1 LKITILGT
9 GTSQGIPVI
18 GSDHPVCLSTDPKDK
33 RQRVSALIEINDKT
47 LVIDCGPDFR
57 NQMLS
62 NNVKRLDAL
71 LFTHEHADHTAGL
84 DDLRPFY
91 FRQGYLYCFM
101 TARVL
106 DSLKERFGYIFATEN
121 RYPGVPDL
129 NITLFDT
136 DSFLIDDIKV
146 TPILAD
152 HGFLPVH
159 GFRIENFAYMT
170 DVKTI
175 APEELKK
182 LRGLDVLI
190 INMLRDEPHK
200 THLNKVEALELVAL
214 LKPKKTYF
222 THISHHLG
230 FHATVEKALPKN
242 VHLAYD
248 NLVINL

>member
-1 LKITILGT
+1 MKITILGT

>member
-1 LKITILGT
+1 MKITILGT

-18 GSDHPVCLSTDPKDK
+18 GSDHPVCMSSDPKDK
-33 RQRVSALIEINDKT
+33 RQRVSALIEIAGKT

-62 NNVKRLDAL
+62 NNVKKLDAL

-91 FRQGYLYCFM
+91 FRQGYLHCFM
-101 TARVL
+101 TERVL
-106 DSLKERFGYIFATEN
+106 ASLKERFGYIFATEN

-129 NITLFDT
+129 DITLFEEQ
-136 DSFLIDDIKV
+136 SFFIDDIEV
-146 TPILAD
+146 IPVLAD

-175 APEELKK
+175 APAELDK

-200 THLNKVEALELVAL
+200 THLNREEALEIVDL

-230 FHATVEKALPKN
+230 FHAAVEETLPEN

>member
-1 LKITILGT
+1 MKITILGT

-18 GSDHPVCLSTDPKDK
+18 GSDHPVCMSSDPKDK
-33 RQRVSALIEINDKT
+33 RQRVSALIEIAGKT

-62 NNVKRLDAL
+62 NNVKNLDAL

-91 FRQGYLYCFM
+91 FRQGYLHCFM
-101 TARVL
+101 TERVL
-106 DSLKERFGYIFATEN
+106 ASLKERFGYIFATEN

-129 NITLFDT
+129 DITLFEEQ
-136 DSFLIDDIKV
+136 SFFIDEIEV
-146 TPILAD
+146 IPVLAD

-175 APEELKK
+175 APVELNK

-200 THLNKVEALELVAL
+200 THLNREEALEIADL

-230 FHATVEKALPKN
+230 FHAAVEQTLPAN

>member
-1 LKITILGT
+1 
-9 GTSQGIPVI
+9 
-18 GSDHPVCLSTDPKDK
+18 
-33 RQRVSALIEINDKT
+33 
-47 LVIDCGPDFR
+47 
-57 NQMLS
+57 
-62 NNVKRLDAL
+62 
-71 LFTHEHADHTAGL
+71 
-84 DDLRPFY
+84 
-91 FRQGYLYCFM
+91 
-101 TARVL
+101 
-106 DSLKERFGYIFATEN
+106 
-121 RYPGVPDL
+121 
-129 NITLFDT
+129 
-136 DSFLIDDIKV
+136 
-146 TPILAD
+146 
-152 HGFLPVH
+152 
-159 GFRIENFAYMT
+159 MT